1 MAFETPRLDDRAF
14 QDIIE
19 EARQRITLYCPE
31 WTDHNVSDPG
41 IALIELFSWMTDIVL
56 YRLNRV
62 PEKHLI
68 RFMQLVGMQPEVG
81 TAATVRVLFW
91 LKKPRASIIT
101 IKAGT
106 QVATT
111 RTEQEE
117 AIIFT
122 TLADENIYVPRLSY
136 LFSSTRASDME
147 RTYSDNY
154 VETTAREEA
163 ESAHSFRSGVEFFTS
178 SEPRIDDALYF
189 GFKQDISYH
198 ILGMEMTLE
207 EKRGASVQ
215 PDNPPIRWEA
225 LGLVEQDDPTKAPI
239 WDWIE
244 VNVEQDSTLGLNAT
258 GTVQLYLPQMTQTER
273 NQYQAFWIRCRLID
287 RREDNRYDVSPELN
301 AITVASWGRS
311 TEAQNFTMIENEV
324 LGRSDGTPGQRFFLR
339 HTPVIKIPDRH
350 SVLDHAG
357 RGMGQELIVK
367 LPDEDG
373 TTERWEMR
381 DHFADSG
388 RDDNHYTLRQNDGE
402 VRFGPALPAPDGSVR
417 SYGRI
422 PPKGAMIIMQA
433 YQYGGGIEGNVSENT
448 INVLKTAIP
457 YIDRVENREPASGGR
472 DAETLDHAMMRFQ
485 NHMRSLDRAVTP
497 ADFEYL
503 ARKAVSN
510 IGRVACI
517 MPRDASERGLVQLVV
532 VPQVIHK
539 SKQITFESLKLSP
552 DLRRDIHD
560 YLDHRRLLGT
570 RLEITP
576 PNYRWIMSRISVTIS
591 TRVRMESMR
600 EKIETALYRF
610 LNPLI
615 GGSREKGWPLGQ
627 DISSDDI
634 SGMIRNISGVESVA
648 YVELFEVQRDA
659 EDGTVLGY
667 SQSYNRIP
675 LNDVDVVASYEHE
688 VFVDYDYD

>member
-14 QDIIE
+14 QDIVE

-198 ILGMEMTLE
+198 ILGLEMTLE

-258 GTVQLYLPQMTQTER
+258 GTVQLYLPQMTQAER
-273 NQYQAFWIRCRLID
+273 NHYQAFWIRCRLID

-433 YQYGGGIEGNVSENT
+433 YQYGGGIAGNVSENT

-510 IGRVACI
+510 IGRVACM
-517 MPRDASERGLVQLVV
+517 MPRDASERGLVRLVV

-560 YLDHRRLLGT
+560 YLDERRLLGT

-659 EDGTVLGY
+659 EDGTILGY

-675 LNDVDVVASYEHE
+675 LNDIDVVASYEHE